1 MQAWGNAPGKICSP
15 KQALK
20 ARIKA
25 AFGSIPHIAFVEFNA
40 AFAQKSRHT
49 PPENYGCDGA
59 VPDSLRIR
67 EWRLNRAVSASEF
80 FSQTPGALPQASIN
94 IAPLALNRYRLYHAA
109 GHQLAHGACFDFDAR
124 FFFERLDPGGA
135 RVGCGIWPPVFQR
148 QQHEH

>member
-1 MQAWGNAPGKICSP
+1 MQAWGNAPGKSCSP

-80 FSQTPGALPQASIN
+80 FSK
-94 IAPLALNRYRLYHAA
+94 RL
-109 GHQLAHGACFDFDAR
+109 GRCP
-124 FFFERLDPGGA
+124 RL
-135 RVGCGIWPPVFQR
+135 V
-148 QQHEH
+148 